1 MSWAGIS
8 SNQGI
13 SCNNLQDAV
22 TTSVFILKSA
32 IPVSTKQ
39 ITKAEADTYVYINTA
54 YAPYAAK
61 ASNQLVVKS
70 DLQAATPTVYQLN
83 ISCDGTSNA
92 LACSLSTVCT
102 AYCTDQTP
110 VFGTVFY
117 ANVGLTALYDFS
129 AYTGGLFI
137 KVNSYDGLTGD
148 WSCRMN
154 YATSSGN
161 NAPQSCP

>member
-1 MSWAGIS
+1 MSWAGIA
-8 SNQGI
+8 SNQGV

-22 TTSVFILKSA
+22 NTSVFVLKSA

-39 ITKAEADTYVYINTA
+39 ITKAEADTYVQIDTT

-70 DLQAATPTVYQLN
+70 DLVAATVYQLN
-83 ISCDGTSNA
+83 ISCDGTTNA
-92 LACSLSTVCT
+92 LACGLSTVCT
-102 AYCTDQTP
+102 AYCTVQTP
-110 VFGTVFY
+110 VFGTIFY

-161 NAPQSCP
+161 NTPQSCP

>member
-1 MSWAGIS
+1 MSLSFTQINASLCTPTGTPYSLRTMSAAAGFS
-8 SNQGI
+8 TPD
-13 SCNNLQDAV
+13 L
-22 TTSVFILKSA
+22 
-32 IPVSTKQ
+32 VS
-39 ITKAEADTYVYINTA
+39 EFSGYVC
-54 YAPYAAK
+54 
-61 ASNQLVVKS
+61 
-70 DLQAATPTVYQLN
+70 PTVYQLN
-83 ISCDGTSNA
+83 ISCDGTTNA
-92 LACSLSTVCT
+92 LACGLNTVCT
-102 AYCTDQTP
+102 AYCTVQTP

-161 NAPQSCP
+161 NTPQSCP

>member
-1 MSWAGIS
+1 MSWAGIA
-8 SNQGI
+8 SNQGV

-22 TTSVFILKSA
+22 NTSVFILKSA

-39 ITKAEADTYVYINTA
+39 ITKAEADTYVQIDTT

-70 DLQAATPTVYQLN
+70 DLVAVTVYQLN
-83 ISCDGTSNA
+83 ISCDGTTNA
-92 LACSLSTVCT
+92 LACGLSTVCT
-102 AYCTDQTP
+102 AYTTVQTP
-110 VFGTVFY
+110 VFGTIFY

>member
-1 MSWAGIS
+1 MSWAGIA
-8 SNQGI
+8 SNQGV

-39 ITKAEADTYVYINTA
+39 ITKAEADTYVQIDTT

-61 ASNQLVVKS
+61 ASNQLVVKN
-70 DLQAATPTVYQLN
+70 DLVAVTVYQLN
-83 ISCDGTSNA
+83 ISCDGTTNA
-92 LACSLSTVCT
+92 LACGLSTVCT
-102 AYCTDQTP
+102 AYTTVQTP
-110 VFGTVFY
+110 VFGTIFY

-161 NAPQSCP
+161 NTPQSCP

>member
-8 SNQGI
+8 SNQCV

-22 TTSVFILKSA
+22 NTSVFVLKSA
-32 IPVSTKQ
+32 IPVSAKQ

-54 YAPYAAK
+54 YASYAAK

-70 DLQAATPTVYQLN
+70 DLQAYTPTAYQLD
-83 ISCDGTSNA
+83 ISCDGTTNA
-92 LACSLSTVCT
+92 LACGLSMACA
-102 AYCTDQTP
+102 AYSADQTP

-117 ANVGLTALYDFS
+117 ANSGLTTLYDFS
-129 AYTGGLFI
+129 AYTGGIFI
-137 KVNSYDGLTGD
+137 RVNSWDNVTGT

-154 YATSSGN
+154 YATSSVN
-161 NAPQSCP
+161 NSPQSCP